1 MGLHRKPLSTRR
13 RLGHGR
19 LTHHAAN
26 YCPRAEPRNGQGE
39 QPSRV
44 ENGNP
49 PTWKGGRMTTAKW
62 QCSRCGQWGGNPS
75 CYVCATEPE
84 EQDPD
89 DALDYWEE
97 MRDRRTDWTAE
108 PENEPEQTEKQ

>member
-1 MGLHRKPLSTRR
+1 
-13 RLGHGR
+13 
-19 LTHHAAN
+19 
-26 YCPRAEPRNGQGE
+26 
-39 QPSRV
+39 
-44 ENGNP
+44 
-49 PTWKGGRMTTAKW
+49 MTTANW

-75 CYVCATEPE
+75 CYVCATDDD

-108 PENEPEQTEKQ
+108 PEDDEPEPIENEP

>member
-1 MGLHRKPLSTRR
+1 
-13 RLGHGR
+13 
-19 LTHHAAN
+19 
-26 YCPRAEPRNGQGE
+26 
-39 QPSRV
+39 
-44 ENGNP
+44 
-49 PTWKGGRMTTAKW
+49 MTTANW

-97 MRDRRTDWTAE
+97 MRNE
-108 PENEPEQTEKQ
+108 EPEQTEKQ